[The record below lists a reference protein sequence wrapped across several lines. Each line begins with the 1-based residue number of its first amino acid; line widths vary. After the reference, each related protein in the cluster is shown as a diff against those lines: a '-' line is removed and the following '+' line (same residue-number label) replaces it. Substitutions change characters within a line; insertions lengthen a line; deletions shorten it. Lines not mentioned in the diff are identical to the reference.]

1 MTAEAMKE
9 VCAGATYQINLS
21 AAKCKISCSI
31 EMTDDHASVTGKK
44 TECQQPNLETSRL
57 IFVQKQNSLE
67 GETDRDR
74 PEG

>member
-44 TECQQPNLETSRL
+44 TECQQPNLET
-57 IFVQKQNSLE
+57 E
-67 GETDRDR
+67 AD
-74 PEG
+74 